1 MNKYEKHHNVTH
13 DGVTLVDITVIR
25 PEISAAN
32 PKSDAVIDRFY
43 DKIQRRFL
51 AFCEDE
57 VAKTV
62 QLERNSRLL
71 KGLTLTPA
79 RASLQF
85 HIERCDNRIV
95 SVRITE
101 TLSLVCKK
109 MIHTE
114 FFDIRSA
121 ETGYPLELR
130 ELSENY
136 HTLKK
141 SINKSLRKQAALRTR
156 IVPDCPPNLLRL
168 VRNSGMK
175 RNFLITNSDILFKIH
190 DLPSHF
196 GEFALPLSITDI
208 CKGSSVIS

>member
-71 KGLTLTPA
+71 KGLHLNP
-79 RASLQF
+79 
-85 HIERCDNRIV
+85 
-95 SVRITE
+95 
-101 TLSLVCKK
+101 
-109 MIHTE
+109 
-114 FFDIRSA
+114 
-121 ETGYPLELR
+121 
-130 ELSENY
+130 
-136 HTLKK
+136 
-141 SINKSLRKQAALRTR
+141 
-156 IVPDCPPNLLRL
+156 CPR
-168 VRNSGMK
+168 
-175 RNFLITNSDILFKIH
+175 FT
-190 DLPSHF
+190 
-196 GEFALPLSITDI
+196 T
-208 CKGSSVIS
+208 ISY